1 MNKAVL
7 LLLIL
12 IQGCGLSLGP
22 KPRPNLPP
30 PSPTSIHQMGASDFN
45 KIDQNSDGVLDRG
58 EIRNAAETDPLEMPL
73 KVFFALVVAIGGICL
88 LPLIPDLIKGAVKL
102 YKDRKTRDADLQE

>member
-1 MNKAVL
+1 MNKALL

-12 IQGCGLSLGP
+12 TQGCGLSLGP
-22 KPRPNLPP
+22 KPRPNFPP

-58 EIRNAAETDPLEMPL
+58 EIQKAAETDPLETPL
-73 KVFFALVVAIGGICL
+73 KVFFALVIAIGGICL
-88 LPLIPDLIKGAVKL
+88 LPLIPDLVKGAVKL
-102 YKDRKTRDADLQE
+102 YKDRKTRDSDSKE